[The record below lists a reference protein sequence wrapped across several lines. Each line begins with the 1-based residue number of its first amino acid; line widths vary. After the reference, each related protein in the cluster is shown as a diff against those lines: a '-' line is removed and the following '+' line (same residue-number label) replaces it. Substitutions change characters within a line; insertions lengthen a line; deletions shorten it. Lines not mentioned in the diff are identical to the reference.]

1 MNLYIN
7 AEDINVPKITILL
20 FWTVLSTVSAQKE
33 EKLGKKSAT
42 VSKIPQL
49 NILIGILAGVIVL
62 AIIAAGLCYWQV
74 KKVRASLPT
83 AESRRPE
90 IDSLRAKYEVQN
102 EYVVVPDY
110 NRSV

>member
-1 MNLYIN
+1 M
-7 AEDINVPKITILL
+7 
-20 FWTVLSTVSAQKE
+20 STVSALKE
-33 EKLGKKSAT
+33 EKPGKKSAT

-62 AIIAAGLCYWQV
+62 AIIAAGVCYWQV

-83 AESRRPE
+83 AKSRRPE